1 MSRIGSKPLPVDK
14 DVNIALEGSLIS
26 VTGPKGKLAVTIPA
40 GVKVSQ
46 SDGNI
51 IVTTSKS
58 NLQGLTRSLL
68 SNALTG
74 VKVGWKKELELVG
87 VGFRAQSSG
96 RELTLSL
103 GFSHPVVVPAPE
115 GITFEVSENKIT
127 ISGADKYVVGQL
139 AATIRDIKP
148 PEPYK
153 GKGIRYKG
161 EKIRKKLGKAAKVA
175 GAVGPK

>member
-1 MSRIGSKPLPVDK
+1 MSRIGSKPLPIDQ
-14 DVNIALEGSLIS
+14 DVKITIEGSLIT
-26 VTGPKGKLAVTIPA
+26 VTGPKGKLTVTVPA
-40 GVKVSQ
+40 GVKVLQ
-46 SDGNI
+46 NDGNI
-51 IVTTSKS
+51 IVSTSKS
-58 NLQGLTRSLL
+58 NLQGLTRSLI
-68 SNALTG
+68 SNAFYG

-115 GITFEVSENKIT
+115 GVTFEVSENKIS

-139 AATIRDIKP
+139 SAKIRDIKP

-175 GAVGPK
+175 GAVGVK